1 MENFCI
7 DDQTF
12 SDLNIFSENPNSIYN
27 LFKGTRTIA
36 ARAKIKEMMQHPS
49 FDVDELILRRDTI
62 RYFYQTAPDLDI
74 RNEELD
80 LIEFYLK
87 SDKRK
92 SKANIIDSVSDYVT
106 RNSSNDYYIIK
117 TGLKYLIK
125 LTRYLKNFIEVHST
139 DATPEYLLNLFG

>member
-12 SDLNIFSENPNSIYN
+12 SDLNIFSENPHSIYN
-27 LFKGTRTIA
+27 LFKGTKTLA
-36 ARAKIKEMMQHPS
+36 ARNKLKEMMQHPS
-49 FDVDELILRRDTI
+49 HNVNELILRRDAI
-62 RYFYQTAPDLDI
+62 RYFYQIAPDLDI

-80 LIEFYLK
+80 LIE
-87 SDKRK
+87 
-92 SKANIIDSVSDYVT
+92 
-106 RNSSNDYYIIK
+106 
-117 TGLKYLIK
+117 